1 MSRTALGVIFAIIFS
16 IPTPGDA
23 QNRSLGV
30 VTESSELAASPAAL
44 AEAGAVV
51 AETQASAS
59 AKTLES
65 LQVAEG
71 RAVLV
76 ADGNI
81 DNFKYFEM
89 TGPAR
94 LVLDIA
100 GVVPGF
106 GKKSFSAAA
115 GFKAIRIGT
124 QPNNTRVVLDASGPK
139 LPSYA
144 VWQRGQTIEVT
155 WQAAA
160 GSVAA
165 VGAATAA
172 GVLAKAATEPI
183 ASASDP
189 TDLEQLRK
197 YLEAESAKLAQQQVK
212 FSEEESRYLASRQQL
227 ELSMAEQQRRI
238 EEMRVKLGMPRSA
251 ENPPVASS
259 MPEGNEATG
268 TAAKVVTTT
277 GVASEKPVRPVGR
290 PPEKSMEPSY
300 KEIEAI
306 FERQGVLTPKGRFV
320 LEPSLQYSYA
330 SSTRVALVGYTIIPA
345 ITIGL
350 IDVRNVNR
358 NTFVGALTSRYGL
371 TNRLELELKVPYVY
385 RNDSTTT
392 QSINVDP
399 PIQDV
404 FDADGNDLGDIEF
417 GFRYQFNMPEDDG
430 PIFIGGIRVKS
441 NTGQD
446 PFEVPIDP
454 ATNLPLELATGSG
467 FWGIQ
472 PNLTAIFPSDPA
484 VFFGSVSYLY
494 NINRTISGYGKIDP
508 GDTIGFNFG
517 VGYGINEKA
526 SFSLGYEHNVILK
539 TKQDGDTLANSI
551 TTHVGSLLLG
561 GSYRLNEN
569 TNLNLSLSGGL
580 TEAAPDVQ
588 LTLRVPMTF

>member
-1 MSRTALGVIFAIIFS
+1 MSRTALGLLFAMMMCF
-16 IPTPGDA
+16 PALGA
-23 QNRSLGV
+23 AENRSPDM
-30 VTESSELAASPAAL
+30 VTETSERAASPAAL
-44 AEAGAVV
+44 AQTGAILAGDKMSS
-51 AETQASAS
+51 SAQ
-59 AKTLES
+59 TLES

-71 RAVLV
+71 HVVLV

-81 DNFKYFEM
+81 DSFKYFEL
-89 TGPAR
+89 TEPAR

-106 GKKSFSAAA
+106 GGKSFTAVA
-115 GFKAIRIGT
+115 GFKAIRIGI
-124 QPNNTRVVLDASGPK
+124 QPNKTRVVLDASGPK
-139 LPSYA
+139 LPPYA
-144 VWQRGQTIEVT
+144 VWQRGATIEIT

-160 GSVAA
+160 GLDAA
-165 VGAATAA
+165 GGAATAV
-172 GVLAKAATEPI
+172 GVLAAGP
-183 ASASDP
+183 ASGSA
-189 TDLEQLRK
+189 DLHQLRTF
-197 YLEAESAKLAQQQVK
+197 LEAESAQLAQQQQK
-212 FSEEESRYLASRQQL
+212 FSQEEAKYLTSRQQL
-227 ELSMAEQQRRI
+227 QRSMAEQQRRI
-238 EEMRVKLGMPRSA
+238 EEMREKLGMSKAA
-251 ENPPVASS
+251 EKPPLAASMS
-259 MPEGNEATG
+259 DGTG
-268 TAAKVVTTT
+268 PTDSVSSVVT
-277 GVASEKPVRPVGR
+277 PVGNTAEAPVGPVGR
-290 PPEKSMEPSY
+290 APEKSMESSY

-358 NTFVGALTSRYGL
+358 NTFVAALTSRYGL

-399 PIQDV
+399 PIQSV
-404 FDADGNDLGDIEF
+404 FEADGNDIGDIEF
-417 GFRYQFNMPEDDG
+417 GFRYQFNMPEDNG
-430 PIFIGGIRVKS
+430 PIYIGGIRVKS
-441 NTGQD
+441 NTGRD
-446 PFEVPIDP
+446 PFEVDVDS

-472 PNLTAIFPSDPA
+472 PNFTAIFPSDPA

-494 NINRTISGYGKIDP
+494 NIDRTISGLGKIEP
-508 GDTIGFNFG
+508 GDTIGLNFG

-526 SFSLGYEHNVILK
+526 SFSLGYEHNIILK
-539 TKQDGDTLANSI
+539 TKQDGDALANSI

-569 TNLNLSLSGGL
+569 TNINLSLSGGL